1 MSNKSNHPRT
11 NRKPCIDYTLVE
23 EFIEQNNLT
32 GKSCGYIE
40 KLIHRYYNRHYNRHY
55 SRICS
60 DKGITMKQIQKNA
73 DTIATDKLL
82 RFFEDH
88 ITDMFDLSDRP
99 PAKIGAIEQDKLCE
113 ITYTDDEIAQCL
125 YEIKKRKVAKKIAD
139 IRQDF
144 GYEV

>member
-1 MSNKSNHPRT
+1 MKLEIYRTTYYDVMKYEAEYRYDLIVDNH
-11 NRKPCIDYTLVE
+11 
-23 EFIEQNNLT
+23 
-32 GKSCGYIE
+32 
-40 KLIHRYYNRHYNRHY
+40 H
-55 SRICS
+55 ICC
-60 DKGITMKQIQKNA
+60 ITMSKQYNA
-73 DTIATDKLL
+73 DTIATGKLL

-88 ITDMFDLSDRP
+88 ITDMFELSDRP
-99 PAKIGAIEQDKLCE
+99 LAKIGAIEQDKLCE